1 MSEHRPIGGKIL
13 TKPFLVLALIAFIAF
28 ILVVK
33 RFLLGIGSVT
43 NLNDG
48 YPWGLWIVYDVLVGT
63 AFGCGGYAMALL
75 VYIFNKG
82 KYHPLIRPAIMTS
95 VFGYTLAGASI
106 ILDVGRYWNLYNM
119 FWPKYANIN
128 SVMVEVAICVASYVM
143 ILWIEFSP
151 SFFENWRKGGTPKY
165 INKFMF
171 VFIAIGVLLP
181 TLHQSSLGTLM
192 IIAGNRL
199 FPLWQTNWLP
209 LLFLISA
216 LTMGFG
222 MIIFESLFSSVIL
235 NRPLEMSMLKKLSAI
250 VSKLLLIF
258 LIFRFGDL
266 IWRNEISTIFNP
278 GFKQFMFFLENA
290 LIILP
295 MIVLFI
301 RKQSENPRSLFLTA
315 ASILIAG
322 TLYRFN
328 TYLVGFDPGYGWQY
342 FPSIP
347 EIVVTLGII
356 SVELMAYL
364 VFVKKLPVLPT
375 VRQIENN

>member
-1 MSEHRPIGGKIL
+1 MNNHKPVGGKIL
-13 TKPFLVLALIAFIAF
+13 TKPFMVLAFLALIAFIL
-28 ILVVK
+28 IIK
-33 RFLLGIGSVT
+33 RFLFGIGSVT
-43 NLNDG
+43 NLSDG

-63 AFGCGGYAMALL
+63 AFGCGGYAIALL
-75 VYIFNKG
+75 VYVFNKG
-82 KYHPLIRPAIMTS
+82 EYHPLIRPALMTS

-151 SFFENWRKGGTPKY
+151 SFFEKWRKGGTPTFVKR
-165 INKFMF
+165 FMF

-181 TLHQSSLGTLM
+181 TMHQSSLGSLM

-216 LTMGFG
+216 LTMGYG
-222 MIIFESLFSSVIL
+222 MVIFESLFSSVIL
-235 NRPLEMSMLKKLSAI
+235 HRPLEISMLKKLSA
-250 VSKLLLIF
+250 VMQKLLVVF

-266 IWRNEISTIFNP
+266 IWRGEISTIFDI
-278 GFKQFMFFLENA
+278 GFKQSMFILENA
-290 LIILP
+290 LIIIP
-295 MIVLFI
+295 MILLFI
-301 RKQSENPRSLFLTA
+301 KNKKSSPRSLFLS
-315 ASILIAG
+315 ASAVLLAG

-328 TYLVGFDPGYGWQY
+328 TYLVGFDPGHGWHY
-342 FPSIP
+342 FPSVS
-347 EIVVTLGII
+347 EIMVTLGIV

-364 VFVKKLPVLPT
+364 VFVKKLPIMPAI
-375 VRQIENN
+375 QHN